1 MFPQA
6 KTVNEALEKTRK
18 HNTGL
23 ELQKELLA
31 QIEERKRRDE
41 EERRSRKMQDILD
54 EERIRRENEEYER
67 AYSIKHTKL
76 EPRNLNVS
84 LFTTKGKGGRF
95 GGTGELSTID
105 EYRHQL
111 TLEDVRR
118 QKTQNSEFFIELQKE
133 IKKAVAN
140 ELKELKLG
148 CSSTQE
154 EFSDELSSLKVHVS
168 PPFLVNL
175 MDM

>member
-95 GGTGELSTID
+95 GGAGELSTID

-111 TLEDVRR
+111 TLEDIRR

>member
-95 GGTGELSTID
+95 GGAGELSTID

-111 TLEDVRR
+111 TLEDIRR

-154 EFSDELSSLKVHVS
+154 EFSDELSSLKVRCHHLFS
-168 PPFLVNL
+168 
-175 MDM
+175 